1 MTDMIFKR
9 TGVLNKN
16 GSVMGELKIGN
27 KTWPTME
34 RGGGY
39 SYVRKGVYKVS
50 MTVKGGEGRHVK
62 CLCFDDSK
70 AIWTHLIHDAKDD
83 KHTYLKGCIA
93 PGLTKDEEGVND
105 SADAMA
111 EVLAALGGYK
121 QWKRCT
127 IDVQNN
133 MNGSRETKDEWI
145 DRRRKE
151 QGITD

>member
-1 MTDMIFKR
+1 MADMTFKR

-34 RGGGY
+34 RGTGFT
-39 SYVRKGVYKVS
+39 YVRKGVYKVS
-50 MTVKGGEGRHVK
+50 MTVKTKGREVK

-70 AIWTHLIHDAKDD
+70 AIWTHLIHDAQDD
-83 KHTYLKGCIA
+83 NHINLEGCIA

-133 MNGSRETKDEWI
+133 MNGSQETKEEWI
-145 DRRRKE
+145 ERRRKE
-151 QGITD
+151 KGITD